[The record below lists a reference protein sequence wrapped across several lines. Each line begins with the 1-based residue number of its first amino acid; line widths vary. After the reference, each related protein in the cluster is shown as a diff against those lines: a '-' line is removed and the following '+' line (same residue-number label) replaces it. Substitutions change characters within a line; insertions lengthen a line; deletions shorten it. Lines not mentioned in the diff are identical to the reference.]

1 LFYIAAKRRRHH
13 LPDAGGSQM
22 FDLDS
27 LAGNWAELS
36 ARLARSHA
44 LARWSRDEPAL
55 ASLTDVARLVRVTR
69 RGCDPT
75 RGDEILG
82 ALIRRAA
89 AAGGADDDA
98 LLLVLHLLSD
108 MVVALATDLADL
120 SHDVLPIIVNEL
132 ACQIRSRDVDQP
144 VRGWAVTL
152 KWATRRAVLAEFRPG
167 LRRNHPEAGERA
179 VDATDLEC
187 WVRPRIGGATP
198 TPTPGGDEDLD
209 VVDVL
214 LWAVRDGVA
223 AEDISLLAAT
233 EAARAARRRR
243 ADAAVAAEFRVSVAT
258 LYRRNSRTL
267 AALRRCGADYLAA
280 VA

>member
-1 LFYIAAKRRRHH
+1 
-13 LPDAGGSQM
+13 M

-27 LAGNWAELS
+27 LAGNWGELT
-36 ARLARSHA
+36 ARLDRSHA

-55 ASLTDVARLVRVTR
+55 AALTDLEQLASVTR
-69 RGCDPT
+69 RGCDAA
-75 RGDEILG
+75 RADEILG

-89 AAGGADDDA
+89 AGGEADDDA

-108 MVVALATDLADL
+108 MVAALATDLADL

-132 ACQIRSRDVDQP
+132 ACQIRSRDVGQT
-144 VRGWAVTL
+144 VRGWAVAL

-167 LRRNHPEAGERA
+167 LRRNHPDAGERA
-179 VDATDLEC
+179 VDATDLDC
-187 WVRPRIGGATP
+187 WVRPHIGGAAP
-198 TPTPGGDEDLD
+198 APTPGGDEDLD

-223 AEDISLLAAT
+223 TEDISLLAAT
-233 EAARAARRRR
+233 EAARADGRRR
-243 ADAAVAAEFRVSVAT
+243 AAAAVAAEFGIGVAT
-258 LYRRNSRTL
+258 LYRRNGRTL
-267 AALRRCGADYLAA
+267 AGLRRCGADYLAA